1 MFFSGLPLQSIA
13 SGPSGWSVSL
23 PRPGSN
29 SPRNPLDPTGFMA
42 WLRRARTGRFFRA
55 TRERA
60 FALSHRAFVTSAFRS
75 LLDRDPDDAG
85 LRHFG
90 HDLARGRTTREQVL
104 GHIGQSGEGA
114 ASVLLGPGLREHV
127 AEVTALRAAVPDG
140 TRPLCFLHPMKCG
153 GTALTIGLSR
163 LADPWPK
170 LLDVWVDQLVCMPQ
184 PVLANA
190 MLVTGHLPYSALTLL
205 PAETAVC
212 TVVRE
217 PVART
222 LSHFAHVRTHGRQ
235 MGLSLDE
242 FVTSDRWRS
251 AWVNYQA
258 RQLALDVPVEEA
270 WQGRLAG
277 TGGLQD
283 MLDAAPDIDDDELT
297 ERALTR
303 LRKIDVVGVAD
314 DLDAI
319 AAGVAETWG
328 KAAPSPLPRSNE
340 SLVTVSAADVT
351 ARVRALIE
359 QGTVADAVLYREAGT
374 RSRL

>member
-1 MFFSGLPLQSIA
+1 
-13 SGPSGWSVSL
+13 
-23 PRPGSN
+23 
-29 SPRNPLDPTGFMA
+29 MA
-42 WLRRARTGRFFRA
+42 WLRRDRTGRFFRA
-55 TRERA
+55 SRERA
-60 FALSHRAFVTSAFRS
+60 FAVSHRAFVTSAFRG
-75 LLDRDPDDAG
+75 LIDRDPDDAG
-85 LRHFG
+85 LRHFV
-90 HDLARGRTTREQVL
+90 HELARGRTTREQVL
-104 GHIGQSGEGA
+104 GHIGHSGEGA

-127 AEVTALRAAVPDG
+127 AEVVALRSAVPNG

-153 GTALTIGLSR
+153 GTALTMGLSL
-163 LADPWPK
+163 LAGPWPK

-190 MLVTGHLPYSALTLL
+190 MLVTGHLPYSALAVL

-222 LSHFAHVRTHGRQ
+222 LSHYAHVRTHGRQ
-235 MGLSLDE
+235 MDLSLEE
-242 FVTSDRWRS
+242 FVSADRWRS
-251 AWVNYQA
+251 VWVNYQA

-277 TGGLQD
+277 TGGLQEV
-283 MLDAAPDIDDDELT
+283 LDAEPDIDEDELT

-314 DLDAI
+314 DLDAV
-319 AAGVAETWG
+319 AASVAELWG
-328 KAAPSPLPRSNE
+328 KPAPPLLVPSNE
-340 SLVTVSAADVT
+340 SLVTVPPSDVT
-351 ARVRALIE
+351 DRVRVLIE
-359 QGTVADAVLYREAGT
+359 QGTAADAALYREAGT